1 LASVGRVSAEQ
12 RAQMQERLQ
21 RLIRSDV
28 CDAEDVQ
35 AHRHALSK
43 LVHTVAASDAMNRLS
58 RFFKALADAK
68 RLQILQ
74 LLNVRD
80 MCVCELA
87 LALDTSQPN
96 LSHHLRILEA
106 EGVVSRRKKGKWAF
120 YALVTSPLLAM
131 ALEPRTSQRQSGDP
145 R

>member
-1 LASVGRVSAEQ
+1 MSAEQ
-12 RAQMQERLQ
+12 GAQMQRRLEH
-21 RLIRSDV
+21 LIRSDV
-28 CDAEDVQ
+28 CDAEDAQ
-35 AHRHALSK
+35 AHRHALTE
-43 LVHTVAASDAMNRLS
+43 LAQTVAAPDAMARLS
-58 RFFKALADAK
+58 RYFKALADPK

-106 EGVVSRRKKGKWAF
+106 EGAVSRRKQGKWAF
-120 YALVTSPLLAM
+120 YALVTTPLLAM
-131 ALEPRTSQRQSGDP
+131 ILKTQVSRRPRGESR
-145 R
+145 